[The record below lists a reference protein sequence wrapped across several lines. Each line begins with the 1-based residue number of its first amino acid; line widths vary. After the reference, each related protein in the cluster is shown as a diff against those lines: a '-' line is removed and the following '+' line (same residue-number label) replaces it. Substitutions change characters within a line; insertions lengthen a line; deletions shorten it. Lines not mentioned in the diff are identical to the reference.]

1 MSWLHVEGTAEEQI
15 PRALLPAVPP
25 EGEGPKAPPAVQG
38 RATSEGV
45 NITGLFDAELGV
57 GEAARLLAQAVAAAG
72 IPYRTSAYEKTRSR
86 RRHAFEAQV
95 SETPFDVNIV
105 CLNADL
111 TPSFARSVGPGFFEG
126 RYTIGY
132 WFWEVAHFPLELGSH
147 VKLRARFH
155 REVIEKLAEAKLSE
169 DQVVKPIDGEWF
181 ALEATVPH
189 TRALHAFLVGY
200 GPHCV
205 VEAPK
210 ALRAHV
216 LDDLQ
221 RAVALYER

>member
-1 MSWLHVEGTAEEQI
+1 M
-15 PRALLPAVPP
+15 
-25 EGEGPKAPPAVQG
+25 
-38 RATSEGV
+38 
-45 NITGLFDAELGV
+45 
-57 GEAARLLAQAVAAAG
+57 
-72 IPYRTSAYEKTRSR
+72 
-86 RRHAFEAQV
+86 
-95 SETPFDVNIV
+95 
-105 CLNADL
+105 
-111 TPSFARSVGPGFFEG
+111 
-126 RYTIGY
+126 
-132 WFWEVAHFPLELGSH
+132 
-147 VKLRARFH
+147 
-155 REVIEKLAEAKLSE
+155 
-169 DQVVKPIDGEWF
+169 KPIDGEWF